1 MPIIK
6 ITKDGVSNE
15 IIADL
20 EWAQSAYP
28 EHSCEVVTPVVPTDA
43 EIAEAKEIEAR
54 QWRDSELARTDSLS
68 LLTDHPQKTE
78 IAAYRTALRDWPSTD
93 AFPDTPPTLGS

>member
-1 MPIIK
+1 MATIK
-6 ITKDGVSNE
+6 ITKDGVSNN

-20 EWAQSAYP
+20 DWAQATYP
-28 EHSCEVVTPVVPTDA
+28 DHTCEDVTYVPTDA
-43 EIAEAKEIEAR
+43 EIAEAKEQEAR
-54 QWRDSELARTDSLS
+54 EWRDSELTRTDPLS
-68 LLTDHPQKTE
+68 VLTDHPQKTE

>member
-1 MPIIK
+1 MATIK

-20 EWAQSAYP
+20 AWAQATYP
-28 EHSCEVVTPVVPTDA
+28 DHTCEDVTYVPTDA
-43 EIAEAKEIEAR
+43 EIAAEKEQEAR

-68 LLTDHPQKTE
+68 VLTDHPQKTE

-93 AFPDTPPTLGS
+93 AFPDTKPTLGS